1 MTPDHDRPEA
11 DLMELLARLI
21 ARRHVDRHRSGTPP
35 AAGGD
40 GGGSASG
47 GPAAPTAAGHVPGTR
62 PSRKQAGSAGRD
74 E

>member
-21 ARRHVDRHRSGTPP
+21 ARRHVDRHRSSTPP
-35 AAGGD
+35 AAGGS
-40 GGGSASG
+40 GGSASG
-47 GPAAPTAAGHVPGTR
+47 GPAAPTAAGHVPGTP
-62 PSRKQAGSAGRD
+62 PSRKDAGSAGRD